1 MKATPTSAESPAG
14 IGVPEALNP
23 ASINGS
29 LLDLR
34 SVALRLIQGSA
45 IYAVANFS
53 MRAVSFLLL
62 PIYTRYLAPADYGTI
77 TLAEITALIIANFC
91 GLGLENGITRY
102 YYQYVDRPGELR
114 DFLASVLKFGS
125 VNSAAVVL
133 LCVGLGAP
141 LMRWAGPRFDV
152 AFFPYIALAI
162 ATAGVTQLVNF
173 RLSLY
178 QAEKRARNYAWL
190 AAGFFVLTTAFSLA
204 LVVGRRAGALGM
216 LAGKMASAVLSA
228 SCAIFLLKDWW
239 RGKLRWGY
247 VRETLALSVP
257 VIPHQLIALGLVA
270 ADRFIVERYR
280 DLTEVGLYSLAYT
293 FGMVMAVV
301 TTSLMLAWSP
311 VYFDVNRE
319 GEQGRQIVG
328 RIGSGMAFG
337 LIAVALFGSV
347 IAKDFVAVFLDP
359 RYRAVGPL
367 IPWIIGGYLMHAM
380 FSLLHLALFQAKRT
394 VRLWQLSF
402 VAFAANIAL
411 NFLLVPRWGMYG
423 AAWATM
429 AAYLVE
435 AVVVYFY
442 AQHLFPIPFRTARVL
457 AGLAVYGGV
466 LALTQVASPAHHVA
480 VMAVTLVVSWGVL
493 AAIARQDLQT
503 AWQRLRV
510 ERRSAA
516 S

>member
-1 MKATPTSAESPAG
+1 MTATPTPAESPDGGAAL
-14 IGVPEALNP
+14 PEAIEAAAIGP
-23 ASINGS
+23 S
-29 LLDLR
+29 LDLR
-34 SVALRLIQGSA
+34 RAALRLIQGSA
-45 IYAVANFS
+45 VYAVANFG

-62 PIYTRYLAPADYGTI
+62 PIYTRYLTPADYGTI
-77 TLAEITALIIANFC
+77 TLAEIIALIVANLC

-102 YYQYVDRPGELR
+102 YYQYVDRPEELR
-114 DFLASVLKFGS
+114 EFLGSVLKFGS
-125 VNSAAVVL
+125 ATAAGVAL
-133 LCVGLGAP
+133 LCVSVGGP
-141 LMRWAGPRFDV
+141 LMQWAGLRFDV
-152 AFFPYIALAI
+152 PFFPYIALAI
-162 ATAGVTQLVNF
+162 ATAGFTQLINF

-178 QAEKRARNYAWL
+178 QAEKRARDYAWL
-190 AAGFFVLTTAFSLA
+190 AAGFFVLTTAATLA
-204 LVVGRRAGALGM
+204 LVVGQRAGALGM
-216 LAGKMASAVLSA
+216 LAGKLVAAALA
-228 SCAIFLLKDWW
+228 AGCALFLLSRWFG
-239 RGKLRWGY
+239 GKFRWSY
-247 VRETLALSVP
+247 VRETLALSLP
-257 VIPHQLIALGLVA
+257 VIPHQFMALGLVA

-280 DLTEVGLYSLAYT
+280 NLTEVGLYSLAYT

-328 RIGSGMAFG
+328 RIGSGMAIG

-394 VRLWQLSF
+394 MRLWQLSF
-402 VAFAANIAL
+402 LAFAANIGL
-411 NFLLVPRWGMYG
+411 NFLLVPHWGMYG
-423 AAWATM
+423 AAWATL

-442 AQHLFPIPFRTARVL
+442 AQHLFPLPFRTARVL
-457 AGLAVYGGV
+457 AGLAVFAGV
-466 LALTQVASPAHHVA
+466 LALTQVEWRAPHLA
-480 VMAVTLVVSWGVL
+480 VIAVTLVISWGLL
-493 AAIARQDLQT
+493 AAIAREELLT
-503 AWQRLRV
+503 AWQKLWV